1 MGFGLKV
8 EVPKVEVPKVAAP
21 KVDAPKLDIAGAA
34 AAVGGAAAG
43 AMGSVAGAAAA
54 GVAAGAAAAVGGA
67 AGLKNA
73 VGGALGAAGGAA
85 LSLSAVAGALAEVS
99 LSFHGGTEDAAME
112 PHMVLD
118 ANAGYEET
126 KFEKGPVWVRVDL
139 PPDLAKASTDTLH
152 LYCAS
157 GAYDK
162 REKISAFKDQTS
174 ATVDVEFPDAPMDQA
189 FSLDVIDDQG
199 HAHAIFAHVAY
210 GDMRKTNNR
219 Y

>member
-8 EVPKVEVPKVAAP
+8 EAPKAEVPKAAAP
-21 KVDAPKLDIAGAA
+21 KVEAPKLAVAGIAGAA
-34 AAVGGAAAG
+34 SAVGGAAAG
-43 AMGSVAGAAAA
+43 AAGGVKGAVAGAAA
-54 GVAAGAAAAVGGA
+54 GVGGA
-67 AGLKNA
+67 AAGLKSG
-73 VGGALGAAGGAA
+73 VGGAVEAAGGAA

-99 LSFHGGTEDAAME
+99 VSFQGGTEDAAME

-118 ANAGYEET
+118 ANAGFEET

-162 REKISAFKDQTS
+162 REKISAFKEQAGT
-174 ATVDVEFPDAPMDQA
+174 TVDVEFADAPMDQE

-199 HAHAIFAHVAY
+199 RAHAIFAHVSY

>member
-1 MGFGLKV
+1 V
-8 EVPKVEVPKVAAP
+8 EVPKIEVPKVAAP
-21 KVDAPKLDIAGAA
+21 KLEAPKLD
-34 AAVGGAAAG
+34 
-43 AMGSVAGAAAA
+43 VAGAAAA
-54 GVAAGAAAAVGGA
+54 AGGAAAGLQGAAAGAAEGLKSAAGGA
-67 AGLKNA
+67 MA
-73 VGGALGAAGGAA
+73 AAGGAA

-99 LSFHGGTEDAAME
+99 VSFQGGTEDVAME

-139 PPDLAKASTDTLH
+139 PPDQAKASTDTLH

-162 REKISAFKDQTS
+162 REKISAFKEQ
-174 ATVDVEFPDAPMDQA
+174 AERTVDVEFADAPMDQDY
-189 FSLDVIDDQG
+189 SLEVIDAQG
-199 HAHAIFAHVAY
+199 HAHAIFAQVPY

>member
-8 EVPKVEVPKVAAP
+8 EAPKVEVPKVAAP
-21 KVDAPKLDIAGAA
+21 KVEAPKPDVAGIVGAA
-34 AAVGGAAAG
+34 GAVGGAAAG
-43 AMGSVAGAAAA
+43 AAAGFKGAVAGAAAA
-54 GVAAGAAAAVGGA
+54 LGGAA
-67 AGLKNA
+67 AGLKGA
-73 VGGALGAAGGAA
+73 VGGALEAAGGAA

-99 LSFHGGTEDAAME
+99 VSFQGGTEDAAME

-139 PPDLAKASTDTLH
+139 PPDQAEASTDTLH

-162 REKISAFKDQTS
+162 REKISAFKEQAGT
-174 ATVDVEFPDAPMDQA
+174 TVDVEFADAPMDQE
-189 FSLDVIDDQG
+189 FSLDVIDEQG
-199 HAHAIFAHVAY
+199 HAHAIFAHVPY